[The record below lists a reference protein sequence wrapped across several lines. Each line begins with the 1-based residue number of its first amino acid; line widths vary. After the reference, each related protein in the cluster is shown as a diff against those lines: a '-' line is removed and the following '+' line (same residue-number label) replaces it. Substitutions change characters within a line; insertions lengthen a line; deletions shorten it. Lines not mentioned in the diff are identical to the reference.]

1 MERAAQ
7 PKRICDLCVTGLGI
21 TGAGISM
28 VTKEGNHGIVWAT
41 DEASARIADLQLTLG
56 IGPCVD
62 AVATGAP
69 VLVPDLAGADNV
81 DLGRWPAFTASAAS
95 AGVRAVFAFPLQ
107 IGAVSVGAL
116 DLYRDEPGPL
126 DSDTLSAALMASEV
140 AALSLLDLG
149 GDLTPAVRDELRSVS
164 AFHLQVHQ
172 ATGMVQ
178 VQLGVSTADALLALR
193 ARAFS
198 TGQTLAALATDV
210 VSRRV
215 RFTEGDQ

>member
-1 MERAAQ
+1 MERSSQ
-7 PKRICDLCVTGLGI
+7 PKRICDLCVRGLGV

-41 DEASARIADLQLTLG
+41 DEVSARIEELQLTLG
-56 IGPCVD
+56 VGPCVD

-69 VLVPDLAGADNV
+69 VLVPDLAGDENV
-81 DLGRWPAFTASAAS
+81 DLARWPAFTASAAD
-95 AGVRAVFAFPLQ
+95 AGVRAVFAFPLR

-126 DSDTLSAALMASEV
+126 DSDALSAALMAGEV

-149 GDLTPAVRDELRSVS
+149 SDLTPAVNDELRSVS

-178 VQLGVSTADALLALR
+178 VQLGVSTADALTALR
-193 ARAFS
+193 GRAFS
-198 TGQTLAALATDV
+198 TGQSLDALAADV
-210 VSRRV
+210 VGRRV
-215 RFTEGDQ
+215 RFTEEDQ